1 MAVYD
6 HCVFHHC
13 PAAVTSLLRL
23 YISQKI
29 GTGSLANAHCV
40 LGYTEGMILLTV
52 TQFYYQ

>member
-6 HCVFHHC
+6 HSVFHHC

-40 LGYTEGMILLTV
+40 LGYTEGMIL
-52 TQFYYQ
+52 